1 MIDISIIMIDLGN
14 CDGYIHHNDKSTLG
28 LLMESL
34 EQLGLTIKTL
44 RKQRGWSQLKLA
56 EMSGLDRTTLGM
68 LERNDYTDIGIRKV
82 QRVLELLGKKL
93 SLTNS
98 GLPTLDDL
106 LAAQVAPV
114 DSAIAKEDA
123 KRG

>member
-1 MIDISIIMIDLGN
+1 MNIFIIIDE
-14 CDGYIHHNDKSTLG
+14 STLG
-28 LLMESL
+28 ITMESL

-44 RKQRGWSQLKLA
+44 RKQRGWSQLQLA
-56 EMSGLDRTTLGM
+56 EMTGLDRTTLGM

-93 SLTNS
+93 TLANS

-106 LAAQVAPV
+106 LAAQVATAEQSV
-114 DSAIAKEDA
+114 TKEDVN
-123 KRG
+123 RG